1 MLFLTPPPAQ
11 LEMRGEE
18 RQEGPV
24 LCLRSW
30 IVYFP
35 ARVYQFLE
43 RSSPFEQRSAWGPG
57 VADRIFVAPMRRR

>member
-24 LCLRSW
+24 LCLRLLDSLFS
-30 IVYFP
+30 I
-35 ARVYQFLE
+35 
-43 RSSPFEQRSAWGPG
+43 
-57 VADRIFVAPMRRR
+57 IFGTLFTL